1 MNPIHTVGGSLY
13 DLICTPPTYQVG
25 TQPMYVPFQLQPQL
39 TLEERNEVKRQ
50 AAIKWL
56 GTRWI
61 LHPENKVGR
70 VGDV

>member
-1 MNPIHTVGGSLY
+1 MSTLY
-13 DLICTPPTYQVG
+13 ELAKTPQTY
-25 TQPMYVPFQLQPQL
+25 PMYVPFQLQPML

-50 AAIKWL
+50 KAIEWL